1 MDDLMDFCFLTME
14 DYEENFR
21 KHLKSFNKADGKT
34 TNKRFYVF
42 SQNKESNEI
51 HIHECKKVRRIKDE
65 LYPTPSDTPLCG
77 WDHDGCRDILSY
89 GGEAYD
95 AITTRRIAVAGQN
108 GKFEICGGCV
118 GSLYHTNKKGQPT

>member
-1 MDDLMDFCFLTME
+1 MDDLMDFDFLTVE
-14 DYEENFR
+14 DYEDDFR
-21 KHLKSFNKADGKT
+21 KNLKPFNEAGGKT
-34 TNKRFYVF
+34 AQKQFYVF

-51 HIHECKKVRRIKDE
+51 HIHECKKVMRIKDE
-65 LYPTPSDTPLCG
+65 LCPTPYDTPLCG

-118 GSLYHTNKKGQPT
+118 GSLYHTDKK